1 MALGKLNSLFKTFT
15 EFYLLKLFRGK
26 RKTQFYEMW
35 GIILRIYRQ
44 IKEKENWLEFA
55 LRDILRRNTLARKNV
70 PYILYKNLSVDVRSV
85 KMANSDLHTR

>member
-1 MALGKLNSLFKTFT
+1 MALRKLNSLFKTFT

-35 GIILRIYRQ
+35 GIILRVYRQ
-44 IKEKENWLEFA
+44 IKEKNWLEFA

-70 PYILYKNLSVDVRSV
+70 PYIFNKNLSVDVRSV